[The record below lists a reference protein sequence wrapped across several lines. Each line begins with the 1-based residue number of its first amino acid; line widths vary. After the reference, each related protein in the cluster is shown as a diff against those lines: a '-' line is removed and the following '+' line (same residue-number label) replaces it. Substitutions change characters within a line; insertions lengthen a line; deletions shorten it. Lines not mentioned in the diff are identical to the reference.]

1 MLHLDLSWE
10 NWKQRADLLIESR
23 PVLHNRSMDEMEQL
37 FNERKVIYDKHNSKV
52 ATDNLSPEE
61 VADYIVE
68 TLKIGWDLYQP
79 M

>member
-1 MLHLDLSWE
+1 
-10 NWKQRADLLIESR
+10 
-23 PVLHNRSMDEMEQL
+23 NRSMDEMEQL

-52 ATDNLSPEE
+52 ETDNLAPEE
-61 VADYIVE
+61 IADYIVE

>member
-1 MLHLDLSWE
+1 
-10 NWKQRADLLIESR
+10 
-23 PVLHNRSMDEMEQL
+23 
-37 FNERKVIYDKHNSKV
+37 
-52 ATDNLSPEE
+52 SPEE